1 MAFDFGDLFED
12 GPILRLLDFTDGS
25 TQEDDLVRFCRT
37 VRNSP
42 QADWVMPLNA
52 VAALLELTAEKVST
66 AAPGTIP
73 ERFGQKLHRAAGDM
87 AGPEYLRMLAELIR
101 PFDRQA
107 VPSVRELPLGS
118 LEIRVRFP
126 RTIDFGLSW
135 IAPGEH
141 TTDEEAIT
149 AGVESEHPSHCLD
162 VIPLLAAEVQEL
174 LMLFPSDEELT
185 HAVRGEISWVSRPV
199 LDDIIRLAAAHMAQ
213 PH

>member
-1 MAFDFGDLFED
+1 MEFDFGDLFED
-12 GPILRLLDFTDGS
+12 GPILRLLDFTHGS
-25 TQEDDLVRFCRT
+25 TLEDDVVRFCRT
-37 VRNSP
+37 VRNSA

-66 AAPGTIP
+66 AAPETIP
-73 ERFGQKLHRAAGDM
+73 ERFRQKLRQAAGDT
-87 AGPEYLRMLAELIR
+87 AGSEYLRVLAELIR

-107 VPSVRELPLGS
+107 IPSVRELPLGS
-118 LEIRVRFP
+118 LEIRVRFS

-135 IAPGEH
+135 IAPGEY

-162 VIPLLAAEVQEL
+162 VIPLLAGEVQEL
-174 LMLFPSDEELT
+174 LMLFPSEEELT

-199 LDDIIRLAAAHMAQ
+199 LEDIIRLAAAHMAQ